1 MRAAWIVVLCFAA
14 GGSGVAHAAE
24 QTWEVRGEFIG
35 LKPGAADAAIIRLP
49 DGSRLE
55 VPLASLSDASR
66 AAVEKRTV
74 AKPKSADSAA
84 ATKPADGKSAKPA
97 IADALKGVEADAAA
111 CRTAA
116 DAVVVYRLFLAGDA
130 LDAGDRAAAEERLAY
145 WRGLAGAGKVRLG
158 NAWVARDAADKAA
171 AEAESIM
178 VNAFELVRLGNIQL
192 AWEEFEKA
200 DRTDPES
207 GRAAFVMGLFRAVI
221 AQDEAKAMESFSEAV
236 RREPDNPAALNNL
249 AVCEV
254 RNRRQAA
261 AGARFRQALDRLPDP
276 QPVVD
281 NVAFTIRSAA
291 MIRPKMSDKVL
302 AEFNDLYKSL
312 PKEWKLNPAAA
323 TAHVLLSP
331 RCRPYTVGAPATEL
345 EEVASSL
352 TPGFGFVVA
361 PGRILVSGRL
371 VAGAKEITVRDLA
384 FANRLNVQ
392 PATVIAAQESP
403 AIALLKCDA
412 IPGAALPLAKEMPDA
427 GSDLTAVG
435 RTVGTPLALG
445 PTALRS
451 TLQTGPERDLDGGN
465 VIFSGAVARG
475 FGGGPVVDQS
485 GLVVGM
491 VAATPRTD
499 ASGTKHGVCIPIERI
514 RPFLEKHL
522 PDATF
527 TTAAGGDGE
536 QRALAGTVL
545 VTVMKKPAGAVR

>member
-1 MRAAWIVVLCFAA
+1 LRTAWIVVLCLAA
-14 GGSGVAHAAE
+14 GGSGFALAAE
-24 QTWEVRGEFIG
+24 QTWEVRGEFVG
-35 LKPGAADAAIIRLP
+35 PKPGSADVAIIRLS

-55 VPLASLSDASR
+55 VPLASLSEASR

-74 AKPKSADSAA
+74 AKPKPADDGA
-84 ATKPADGKSAKPA
+84 ATKPADGKPAKPV
-97 IADALKGVEADAAA
+97 IADALKNVEADAAA

-130 LDAGDRAAAEERLAY
+130 LEAGDRAAAEERLAY

-221 AQDEAKAMESFSEAV
+221 AQDEAKAMESFSETV

-281 NVAFTIRSAA
+281 NVAFTIRNAG
-291 MIRPKMSDKVL
+291 MIRPKMSEKVL
-302 AEFNDLYKSL
+302 AEFNDLYKSF

-331 RCRPYTVGAPATEL
+331 RCRPYTVGAPPTEL
-345 EEVASSL
+345 EDIASAL

-371 VAGAKEITVRDLA
+371 VARAKEITIRDL
-384 FANRLNVQ
+384 ANRLNVL
-392 PATVIAAQESP
+392 PATVVAAQESP

-412 IPGAALPLAKEMPDA
+412 IPGAALPLAKEMPDV
-427 GSDLTAVG
+427 GSAVTAVG
-435 RTVGTPLALG
+435 RTVGAPLALG
-445 PTALRS
+445 PTGVRS
-451 TLQTGPERDLDGGN
+451 TLQTGPEQDLDGGN
-465 VIFSGAVARG
+465 VILSGAVARG

-514 RPFLEKHL
+514 RPFLAKHL

-527 TTAAGGDGE
+527 ATEAEGDGE
-536 QRALAGTVL
+536 QQAVAGTVL